1 MPSSDF
7 ALEQLKR
14 FDREEQL
21 AIIEALE
28 DKRKKENFVKYWEA
42 QPQQLEHFAQF
53 TKEIKVF
60 GILGGNRSGK
70 TEEGAFIALAW
81 ALGKKYFEG
90 EPAYELVKDLP
101 IPDPPNNIW
110 IVGLDYSLLKNVIW
124 NEKLRQGR
132 NHPPLLPRDP
142 DTIKKIVDGE
152 FQVYLANGSII
163 TGKSADS
170 GRDKFQGASVD
181 LVWID
186 EECEADVFD
195 ECYQRTADCAG
206 KLLLTLTPLTDVA
219 SGVKTPWVFNL
230 YEDMLRGQK
239 DIKFV
244 KLNVLKNPYVP
255 AEEKLKLV
263 EKWKGN
269 FEEAARLFGEFI
281 QRSGMVYPLWKRS
294 VHVIEPRSLSR
305 QWRRLVSID
314 PAATGTTAAVWA
326 AVEPGTDN
334 LYIYR
339 EYYQNNKIVS
349 DHAKDI
355 LTVNGTDPIDIWL
368 IDPKWGSQR
377 NNETHKTGQQ
387 LYRENGIP
395 VRLADVA
402 FEDYGL
408 NESREYIN
416 ASTDSSAR
424 HPKVF
429 VFSDCK
435 NFIWEI
441 EHYVWDFYARGD
453 QKGLS
458 KDKPL
463 KRNDH
468 LMNAF
473 QYLAAL
479 KPRARRSGVYYRDE
493 ISKARASQLNS
504 YTSSLDFNSSQT
516 TGSGA

>member
-1 MPSSDF
+1 MSKSDF

-14 FDREEQL
+14 FDTKEQL
-21 AIIEALE
+21 AILEALE

-42 QPQQLEHFAQF
+42 QEQQKPHFKEF
-53 TKEIKVF
+53 TKDIKVF

-70 TEEGAFIALAW
+70 TEEGVFIDVAW

-90 EPAYELVKDLP
+90 EPAYEYVKDLP

-124 NEKLRQGR
+124 AEKLRQGR
-132 NHPPLLPRDP
+132 GHPPLLPRDT
-142 DTIKKIVDGE
+142 DVVKKVVDGE
-152 FQVYLANGSII
+152 FQVYFANGSII
-163 TGKSADS
+163 TGKSADA

-181 LVWID
+181 LVHID
-186 EECEADVFD
+186 EECESDVFD

-206 KLLLTLTPLTDVA
+206 KILLTLTPLIDVA
-219 SGVKTPWVFNL
+219 SGVKTPWVYNL
-230 YEDMLRGQK
+230 YEDMVKGQK

-255 AEEKLKLV
+255 EEEKARLIT
-263 EKWKGN
+263 KWTGN
-269 FEEAARLFGEFI
+269 FEESARLFGDFI

-294 VHVIEPRSLSR
+294 LHVVEPIKIPRE
-305 QWRRLVSID
+305 WRRIVSID
-314 PAATGTTAAVWA
+314 PAATGTTAAVWSA
-326 AVEPGTDN
+326 IEPGTNN

-339 EYYQNNKIVS
+339 EYYSSNKIVS

-355 LTVNGTDPIDIWL
+355 LMMNGSDPIDIWI
-368 IDPKWGSQR
+368 IDPKWGQQR
-377 NNETHKTGQQ
+377 NGETHKTGQQ

-395 VRLADVA
+395 VRLADINYD
-402 FEDYGL
+402 DYGL
-408 NESREYIN
+408 NASREYIAAN
-416 ASTDSSAR
+416 HDKSSR
-424 HPKVF
+424 NPKTF
-429 VFSDCK
+429 VFPDCK
-435 NFIWEI
+435 NFIFEI
-441 EHYVWDFYARGD
+441 EHYVWDFFQRGE

-473 QYLAAL
+473 QYLCCM
-479 KPRARRSGVYYRDE
+479 KPKGRKTGAYIRDE
-493 ISKARASQLNS
+493 ASKANAARLNS
-504 YTSSLDFNSSQT
+504 YT
-516 TGSGA
+516 

>member
-1 MPSSDF
+1 MADAAF
-7 ALEQLKR
+7 AIEQLKR
-14 FDREEQL
+14 FDKEEQL

-28 DKRKKENFVKYWEA
+28 DKRRKESYIKYWEA
-42 QPQQLEHFAQF
+42 QEQQKDHFAEF
-53 TKEIKVF
+53 TKDIKIF

-90 EPAYELVKDLP
+90 EPAYELIKDLP
-101 IPDPPNNIW
+101 IPEPPNNIW
-110 IVGLDYSLLKNVIW
+110 IVGLDYGLLKNVIW

-132 NHPPLLPRDP
+132 NHPPLLPRDT
-142 DTIKKIVDGE
+142 DTVKKVVDGE
-152 FQVYLANGSII
+152 FQVYFTNGSIV

-230 YEDMLRGQK
+230 YEDSVRGQK

-255 AEEKLKLV
+255 EEEKLKLID
-263 EKWKGN
+263 KWKGN
-269 FEEAARLFGEFI
+269 FEESARLFGDFI
-281 QRSGMVYPLWKRS
+281 QRSGLVYPLWKRS
-294 VHVIEPRSLSR
+294 VHVIEPRSIPR
-305 QWRRLVSID
+305 QWRRIVSID

-326 AVEPGTDN
+326 AIEPGTDN
-334 LYIYR
+334 LYLYR
-339 EYYQNNKIVS
+339 EYYKSNQIVS

-355 LTVNGTDPIDIWL
+355 LAMNSHEPIDIWL
-368 IDPKWGSQR
+368 IDPKWGAQR

-395 VRLADVA
+395 VRLADVNY
-402 FEDYGL
+402 EDYGL
-408 NESREYIN
+408 GESREYIA
-416 ASTDSSAR
+416 ASLDESSR

-429 VFSDCK
+429 VFPNLKS
-435 NFIWEI
+435 FIWEI
-441 EHYVWDFYARGD
+441 EKYVWDFYARGD

-473 QYLAAL
+473 QYLCCL
-479 KPRARRSGVYYRDE
+479 KPRGRKTGAYMLDE
-493 ISKARASQLNS
+493 KAKQRQAGLNS
-504 YTSSLDFNSSQT
+504 YT
-516 TGSGA
+516 

>member
-1 MPSSDF
+1 MNSDF

-14 FDREEQL
+14 FDREDQL

-28 DKRKKENFVKYWEA
+28 DKRRKDNYIKYWEA
-42 QPQQLEHFAQF
+42 QEQQLPHFKAF
-53 TKEIKVF
+53 TKDTKIF

-90 EPAYELVKDLP
+90 EPAYELIKDLP
-101 IPDPPNNIW
+101 IPEPPNNIW
-110 IVGLDYSLLKNVIW
+110 IVGLDYGLLKNVIW

-132 NHPPLLPRDP
+132 QHPPLLPRDSNVV
-142 DTIKKIVDGE
+142 KKVVDGE
-152 FQVYLANGSII
+152 FQVYFSNGSIV

-219 SGVKTPWVFNL
+219 SGVKTPWVYNL
-230 YEDMLRGQK
+230 FEDMQRGQQ

-255 AEEKLKLV
+255 ETEKLKLI
-263 EKWKGN
+263 EKWRGN
-269 FEEAARLFGEFI
+269 FEEAARLFGDFI
-281 QRSGMVYPLWKRS
+281 QRSGLVYPLWKRS
-294 VHVIEPRSLSR
+294 CHVIEPRVLPR
-305 QWRRLVSID
+305 QWRRVVSID
-314 PAATGTTAAVWA
+314 PAATGMTAALWA
-326 AVEPGTDN
+326 AIEPSTDN
-334 LYIYR
+334 LFLYQ
-339 EYYQNNKIVS
+339 EYYSANKIVS

-355 LTVNGTDPIDIWL
+355 LVLNGKDPIDMWL
-368 IDPKWGSQR
+368 IDPKWGTQR

-395 VRLADVA
+395 VRLADVN

-408 NESREYIN
+408 GESREYIA
-416 ASTDSSAR
+416 ASTDTAAR
-424 HPKVF
+424 HPQVF
-429 VFSDCK
+429 VFSNLK
-435 NFIWEI
+435 NFIYEI

-473 QYLAAL
+473 QYLAAMRPKGRKTAAYL
-479 KPRARRSGVYYRDE
+479 RDLH
-493 ISKARASQLNS
+493 SPQAVRTNS
-504 YTSSLDFNSSQT
+504 YT
-516 TGSGA
+516 

>member
-1 MPSSDF
+1 MNSDF

-14 FDREEQL
+14 FDKEEQL

-28 DKRKKENFVKYWEA
+28 DKRKKENYIKYWEA
-42 QPQQLEHFAQF
+42 QEQQLPHFQAF
-53 TKEIKVF
+53 TKEVKLF

-70 TEEGAFIALAW
+70 TEEGAFIAMAW
-81 ALGKKYFEG
+81 ALGKRYFEG
-90 EPAYELVKDLP
+90 EPAYELIKDLP
-101 IPDPPNNIW
+101 IPDPPNNVW

-142 DTIKKIVDGE
+142 DVVKKVVDGE
-152 FQVYLANGSII
+152 FQVYFANGSII

-206 KLLLTLTPLTDVA
+206 KILLTLTPLTDVA
-219 SGVKTPWVFNL
+219 SGVKTPWVYNL
-230 YEDMLRGQK
+230 FEDMQRGQR

-255 AEEKLKLV
+255 EEEKKKLLV
-263 EKWKGN
+263 KWSGN
-269 FEEAARLFGEFI
+269 FEEAARLFGDFI
-281 QRSGMVYPLWKRS
+281 QRAGMVYPLWKRS
-294 VHVIEPRSLSR
+294 VHVIEPKHLPR
-305 QWRRLVSID
+305 QWRRIVSID

-326 AVEPGTDN
+326 AIEPGTDN
-334 LYIYR
+334 LHIYR
-339 EYYQNNKIVS
+339 EYYQANKIVS

-355 LTVNGTDPIDIWL
+355 LTLNGAEPIDIWL
-368 IDPKWGSQR
+368 IDPKWGAAR
-377 NNETHKTGQQ
+377 NAETHKTGQQ
-387 LYRENGIP
+387 LFRESGIP
-395 VRLADVA
+395 VRLADVNY
-402 FEDYGL
+402 EDYGL
-408 NESREYIN
+408 NASREYIAAN
-416 ASTDSSAR
+416 LDESSR
-424 HPKVF
+424 HPKVY
-429 VFSDCK
+429 VFDSCK
-435 NFIWEI
+435 NFIHEI

-468 LMNAF
+468 LMNAW
-473 QYLAAL
+473 QYLCCL
-479 KPRARRSGVYYRDE
+479 RPRGRKTGVYLREEND
-493 ISKARASQLNS
+493 KRRNAQVNS
-504 YTSSLDFNSSQT
+504 YT
-516 TGSGA
+516 

>member
-1 MPSSDF
+1 MDSAF

-14 FDREEQL
+14 FDKEEQL

-28 DKRKKENFVKYWEA
+28 DKRRKENYIKYWEA
-42 QPQQLEHFAQF
+42 QPQQAPHFKEF
-53 TKEIKVF
+53 TKDLKIF

-70 TEEGAFIALAW
+70 TEEGVFIDVVW

-90 EPAYELVKDLP
+90 EPAYEYVKDLP

-132 NHPPLLPRDP
+132 QHPPLLPRDP
-142 DTIKKIVDGE
+142 DVVKRIVDGE
-152 FQVYLANGSII
+152 FQVYFSNGSII
-163 TGKSADS
+163 TGKSADA

-181 LVWID
+181 LVHID

-230 YEDMLRGQK
+230 YEDMLHGQK

-255 AEEKLKLV
+255 EDEKVRLI

-269 FEEAARLFGEFI
+269 FEESARLFGDFI
-281 QRSGMVYPLWKRS
+281 QRSGMVYPLWKQS
-294 VHVIEPRSLSR
+294 THVVEPRVLPR
-305 QWRRLVSID
+305 QWRRVVSID

-326 AVEPGTDN
+326 AIEPGTDDMY
-334 LYIYR
+334 LYR
-339 EYYQNNKIVS
+339 EYYERDKIVS

-355 LTVNGTDPIDIWL
+355 LVRNGSDPIDIWL

-377 NNETHKTGQQ
+377 NNETHKTGMQ

-395 VRLADVA
+395 CRLADVN
-402 FEDYGL
+402 FDDYGL
-408 NESREYIN
+408 SASREYIAAN
-416 ASTDSSAR
+416 LDKSSR

-429 VFSDCK
+429 VFNDLK
-435 NFIWEI
+435 NFTHEI
-441 EHYVWDFYARGD
+441 EHYVWDFFARGD

-468 LMNAF
+468 LMNAW
-473 QYLAAL
+473 QYLCCL
-479 KPRARRSGVYYRDE
+479 RPRGRKSGAYILDE
-493 ISKARASQLNS
+493 KGKQHSASLNS
-504 YTSSLDFNSSQT
+504 YT
-516 TGSGA
+516 

>member
-1 MPSSDF
+1 MSIDKLALP
-7 ALEQLKR
+7 LEQLGR
-14 FDREEQL
+14 FEPQEQM
-21 AIIEALE
+21 AILNALE
-28 DKRKKENFVKYWEA
+28 EKRKQECFIKYWEA
-42 QPQQLEHFAQF
+42 QPQQEPHFKEF
-53 TKEIKVF
+53 TKDVKVF

-70 TEEGAFIALAW
+70 TEEGCFIDVAW

-90 EPAYELVKDLP
+90 EPAYEYVKDLP
-101 IPDPPNNIW
+101 IPEPPNNIW
-110 IVGLDYSLLKNVIW
+110 IVGLDYGLLKNVIW
-124 NEKLRQGR
+124 AEKLRQGR

-142 DTIKKIVDGE
+142 DIVKRVVDGE
-152 FQVYLANGSII
+152 FQVYFANGSII
-163 TGKSADS
+163 TGKSADA

-181 LVWID
+181 LVHID

-195 ECYQRTADCAG
+195 ECFQRTADCAG

-219 SGVKTPWVFNL
+219 SGVKTPWVYNL
-230 YEDMLRGQK
+230 YEDALRGQK

-255 AEEKLKLV
+255 EDEKVRLI

-269 FEEAARLFGEFI
+269 FEESARLFGDFI
-281 QRSGMVYPLWKRS
+281 QRSGMVYPLWKRDI
-294 VHVIEPRSLSR
+294 HVIEPKSIPR
-305 QWRRLVSID
+305 QWRRIVSID

-326 AVEPGTDN
+326 AIEPGTDDMY
-334 LYIYR
+334 LYK
-339 EYYQNNKIVS
+339 EYYQSNKIVS
-349 DHAKDI
+349 EHAKDI
-355 LTVNGTDPIDIWL
+355 LVLNGSDPIDLWL

-395 VRLADVA
+395 ARLADIN

-408 NESREYIN
+408 NSSREYIAAN
-416 ASTDSSAR
+416 HEPTSRS
-424 HPKVF
+424 PKVF
-429 VFSDCK
+429 VFPNLHK
-435 NFIWEI
+435 FIWEI

-468 LMNAF
+468 LMNAW
-473 QYLAAL
+473 QYLTCLRPRGRKTGAWL
-479 KPRARRSGVYYRDE
+479 KDE
-493 ISKARASQLNS
+493 NSRKQQASLNS
-504 YTSSLDFNSSQT
+504 YT
-516 TGSGA
+516 

>member
-1 MPSSDF
+1 MANADY

-14 FDREEQL
+14 FDKEEQL
-21 AIIEALE
+21 AILDALSN
-28 DKRKKENFVKYWEA
+28 KQKQENFARFWV
-42 QPQQLEHFAQF
+42 PQDQQVTHFTQF
-53 TKEIKVF
+53 TKDIKVF

-70 TEEGAFIALAW
+70 TEEGAFLALAW

-90 EPAYELVKDLP
+90 FPAYDLVKDLP
-101 IPDPPNNIW
+101 IPEPPVNVW
-110 IVGLDYSLLKNVIW
+110 IVGLDYGLLKNVIW
-124 NEKLRQGR
+124 FEKLRQGR
-132 NHPPLLPRDP
+132 NHPPLLPRDS
-142 DTIKKIVDGE
+142 DIVKKVVDGE
-152 FQVYLANGSII
+152 FQVYFSNGSIV

-255 AEEKLKLV
+255 DEEKLKLV
-263 EKWKGN
+263 EKWRGN
-269 FEEAARLFGEFI
+269 FEETARLFGDFI

-294 VHVIEPRSLSR
+294 VHVIEPRALPR

-314 PAATGTTAAVWA
+314 PAATGTTAAIWA
-326 AVEPGTDN
+326 AVEPGTDH
-334 LYIYR
+334 LYLYR
-339 EYYQNNKIVS
+339 EYYKSNQIVS

-355 LTVNGTDPIDIWL
+355 LTMNGNDPIDIWL
-368 IDPKWGSQR
+368 IDPKWGTQR
-377 NNETHKTGQQ
+377 NNETHKTGLQ

-395 VRLADVA
+395 VRLADIS

-408 NESREYIN
+408 NESREYIT
-416 ASTDSSAR
+416 ATTVSTSR

-429 VFSDCK
+429 VFPDLK
-435 NFIWEI
+435 NFIFEI

-473 QYLAAL
+473 QYLAAM
-479 KPRARRSGVYYRDE
+479 KPRGRRTGASILDE
-493 ISKARASQLNS
+493 KGKKRYADLNS
-504 YTSSLDFNSSQT
+504 YT
-516 TGSGA
+516 